1 MKKPAIF
8 LSFALAC
15 GGAAAQGVSPADPFL
30 RQAPAQTS
38 PTLRG
43 VTSAPQS
50 APSSGLNLT
59 GVQNVTFGNPRTS
72 NSGSQTRVV
81 FDLAPGVTYTLMPT
95 FTGLRIDVQG
105 ARVLPAVTA
114 ALGGSVSEYRAG
126 GGQATVFTPFP
137 LSFTDGWRASEAT
150 LATGSRVLILEFGA
164 VITGGASES
173 LRALVRNSAPPAS
186 ATTAEAN
193 AVLNAP
199 LGLKAAVP
207 APVVAPTAA
216 AAVTPSRTAQTPSP
230 AAPTAAA
237 PIAPPTTSAVNPDQL
252 PPGDMV
258 QPSKQFAPAPAL
270 PDANAARPSA
280 LTGRVTGQAQPG
292 ALLTAPRIGKNPGLT
307 RVVLDLPPGSTY
319 TIQPTALGL
328 RIALTGLSVMP
339 QSGQN
344 VSPEVRTWR
353 FEPTNEGVEITLVTA
368 TPTTARSG
376 WRAQLLPPTSGS
388 DRARLALDLSPA
400 LANLTPLAP
409 AERLIAS
416 VPPVLATR
424 GTAILALSANYV
436 QPRVVLDP
444 GHGGRDPG
452 AVGSVI
458 EKEVTLSVA
467 LRVRDLLR
475 AAGVDV
481 VLTRDTDRALNS
493 VKNTDLQMRAQMGSP
508 GTQLFVSIHVN
519 AMEANAALRGYGV
532 ETWWN
537 PNHPM
542 SSTLASMLQRQ
553 MVSITGAFSRG
564 LKSNQSLSVL
574 RNSRIPAALVEI
586 GYASHPVDG
595 LNLQDAN
602 YLERV
607 AVGIAQGIREALT
620 SGVTAGN
627 AVGGGGK

>member
-15 GGAAAQGVSPADPFL
+15 GGAAAQGVTLADPFL
-30 RQAPAQTS
+30 RQAPTQTS

-43 VTSAPQS
+43 VVPAPGT
-50 APSSGLNLT
+50 ASSGSLNLT
-59 GVQNVTFGNPRTS
+59 GVQNATFGNPRTS

-81 FDLAPGVTYTLMPT
+81 FDLAPGVSYTLMPT

-114 ALGGSVSEYRAG
+114 ALGSSVSEYRAG
-126 GGQATVFTPFP
+126 GGQATLVTPFP
-137 LSFTDGWRASEAT
+137 LSFTEGWRASEAT
-150 LATGSRVLILEFGA
+150 LAAGGSVLILEFGA
-164 VITGGASES
+164 VVSGGASES
-173 LRALVRNSAPPAS
+173 LRAAVRTSPPAPTAS
-186 ATTAEAN
+186 TAEAN
-193 AVLNAP
+193 SVLNAP
-199 LGLKAAVP
+199 LGLKTAAGNAVA
-207 APVVAPTAA
+207 APVPVAS
-216 AAVTPSRTAQTPSP
+216 VTPSRTTQPPTP
-230 AAPTAAA
+230 AATA
-237 PIAPPTTSAVNPDQL
+237 TNPDQL
-252 PPGDMV
+252 PPGDIV
-258 QPSKQFAPAPAL
+258 LPGKQFPPAPAL
-270 PDANAARPSA
+270 PDANASRPSA
-280 LTGRVTGQAQPG
+280 LTGRVPGQAQTG
-292 ALLTAPRIGKNPGLT
+292 ALLTAPRIGKNPGMT
-307 RVVLDLPPGSTY
+307 RLVLDLPPGSTY
-319 TIQPTALGL
+319 LIQPTALGL
-328 RIALTGLSVMP
+328 RIELTGLGVVP
-339 QSGQN
+339 QDAQA

-353 FEPTNEGVEITLVTA
+353 FEPTSAGVEITLVTA

-376 WRAQLLPPTSGS
+376 WRAQLLPPASGS
-388 DRARLALDLSPA
+388 DRARLAIDLSPA
-400 LANLTPLAP
+400 LANLTPLLP
-409 AERLIAS
+409 SERLLAA
-416 VPPVLATR
+416 VPPIPATR
-424 GTAILALSANYV
+424 GTAILALSASYV

-452 AVGSVI
+452 AVGSIV
-458 EKEVTLSVA
+458 EKEVTLDVA

-481 VLTRDTDRALNS
+481 VMTRDRDRELNS
-493 VKNTDLQMRAQMGSP
+493 VKNVDLQMRAQMGSP

-519 AMEANAALRGYGV
+519 AMEANTSLRGYGV

-542 SSTLASMLQRQ
+542 SSSLASILQRE
-553 MVSITGAFSRG
+553 VVETTGAFSRG

-586 GYASHPVDG
+586 GYTSHPVDG
-595 LNLQDAN
+595 LNLQDDN
-602 YLERV
+602 YLDRV

>member
-43 VTSAPQS
+43 LTPAPPSAPTNS
-50 APSSGLNLT
+50 LNLT
-59 GVQNVTFGNPRTS
+59 GVQNATFGNPRTS

-95 FTGLRIDVQG
+95 FTGLRVDVQG

-114 ALGGSVSEYRAG
+114 ALGSSVSEYRAG
-126 GGQATVFTPFP
+126 GGQVTVGTPFP
-137 LSFTDGWRASEAT
+137 LSFTEGWRASEAT
-150 LATGSRVLILEFGA
+150 LATGGRVLILEFGA
-164 VITGGASES
+164 VVTGGASES
-173 LRALVRNSAPPAS
+173 LRAMVRNSAPAAS

-199 LGLKAAVP
+199 LGLKAATGSAAP
-207 APVVAPTAA
+207 APVSVTSSAPNRTTPASGPAANTRPTAA
-216 AAVTPSRTAQTPSP
+216 
-230 AAPTAAA
+230 
-237 PIAPPTTSAVNPDQL
+237 NPDQL

-258 QPSKQFAPAPAL
+258 QPSRQFPPAPAL

-280 LTGRVTGQAQPG
+280 LTGRVAGQAQPG
-292 ALLTAPRIGKNPGLT
+292 ALLTAPRIGKNPGMT
-307 RVVLDLPPGSTY
+307 RVVLDLPPGSSY

-328 RIALTGLSVMP
+328 RIELTGLGVVP

-353 FEPTNEGVEITLVTA
+353 FEATNEGVEVTLVTA

-376 WRAQLLPPTSGS
+376 WRAQVLPPTSGS

-409 AERLIAS
+409 SERLIAA
-416 VPPVLATR
+416 VPPIPATR

-458 EKEVTLSVA
+458 EKEVTLGVA

-481 VLTRDTDRALNS
+481 VLTRDSDRALNS

-519 AMEANAALRGYGV
+519 AMEANTALRGYGV

-542 SSTLASMLQRQ
+542 SNSLATILQRQ
-553 MVSITGAFSRG
+553 LVETTGAFSRG

-602 YLERV
+602 YLDRV
-607 AVGIAQGIREALT
+607 AVGIAQGIQQALT
-620 SGVTAGN
+620 TGVTAGN